1 MAARPTA
8 SEPFER
14 LAGILEEAKSAG
26 LSEHNAMVLSTADAD
41 GRPSSRVVL
50 LKDLGPEGLVFYT
63 NLESRKGREIA
74 VNPRVSLLFYW
85 RRLDRQVVVRGRA
98 EPVSDEEADAYFATR
113 SRGSQLG
120 AWASAQSRTMPSR
133 ARLVADVAR
142 TEARFLGR
150 PVPRPDFWSGYRVVP
165 ESFEFWRRGLFRLH
179 RRILYERTDDG
190 GWTTRRL
197 YP

>member
-1 MAARPTA
+1 MAARPA
-8 SEPFER
+8 VPDPFER
-14 LAGILEEAKSAG
+14 LTGILEEAKAAD
-26 LSEHNAMVLSTADAD
+26 LPEYNAMVLSTADAE

-50 LKDLGPEGLVFYT
+50 LKDLDADGLVFYT

-74 VNPRVSLLFYW
+74 VNPRVGLLFFW
-85 RRLDRQVVVRGRA
+85 RELDRQVVIQGRA
-98 EPVSDEEADAYFATR
+98 EPVSEEEADAYFASR
-113 SRGSQLG
+113 ARGSQLG

-142 TEARFLGR
+142 AEARFLGR
-150 PVPRPDFWSGYRVVP
+150 SVPRPEFWSGFRVIP

-179 RRILYERTDDG
+179 QRVFYERTDDG